1 MTARTQRLAV
11 LLLASLGFGAGI
23 AAALWSA
30 GLLPGLDGRTV
41 RSELPQITGSF
52 SLVDEQGNTV
62 QWEALGH
69 RLQLVFFGF
78 THCPEVC
85 PTTLASA
92 VAGIRGLDEDGKA
105 LRLLLISVD
114 PERDTPPVLRAY
126 TSAFSPWVLGFTGS
140 AEQVSAAAKAFGV
153 FFEKMP
159 PMGMP
164 DDYMVNHTASLFLLG
179 TDNEIL
185 TIIPYGASPEE
196 IGGAIRPYL

>member
-1 MTARTQRLAV
+1 MTARTQRLAA

-23 AAALWSA
+23 GAALWSM
-30 GLLPGLDGRTV
+30 GLLPGLGGRAV
-41 RSELPQITGSF
+41 QSELPQITGNF

-62 QWEALGH
+62 QWDALGH

-92 VAGIRGLDEDGKA
+92 VAGMRSLGEDGEA

-114 PERDTPPVLRAY
+114 PERDTPPVLHAY
-126 TSAFSPWVLGFTGS
+126 TSGFSPWVLGFTGS
-140 AEQVSAAAKAFGV
+140 AEQIATAAKAFAV
-153 FFEKMP
+153 FYEKMP
-159 PMGMP
+159 PMGAP

-179 TDNEIL
+179 TDDEIL
-185 TIIPYGASPEE
+185 TVIPYGAGPGD
-196 IGGAIRPYL
+196 IATAIRPYL